1 MRFWKQGHEMAEYAI
16 KDPRFPEKRLTSVQG
31 VLVPCAFFDDKPI
44 FAVSSDELKE
54 LPAAFVTAQGAFE
67 RAKKDKDNPFFKSVY
82 ADLSSVL
89 DACADALTKNGFAL
103 VQPIVTVNGE
113 AYLLTRL
120 LHKSGE
126 WLQSSVPLTTLDAI
140 KTMAAEAPI
149 PTALGAGGDEGKKKK
164 TPGVQAL
171 GSEIT
176 YMRRYCLSSLL
187 GIAADDDDD
196 GNATNAVQQQHQ
208 KPAPSKGL
216 GGLAR

>member
-1 MRFWKQGHEMAEYAI
+1 MTEYTL
-16 KDPRFPEKRLTSVQG
+16 KDPRPEKRLTNVQG

-54 LPAAFVTAQGAFE
+54 LPTAFVAAQGAFE

-89 DACADALTKNGFAL
+89 DACADALTKNGFA
-103 VQPIVTVNGE
+103 VIQPVVAVNGE

-140 KTMAAEAPI
+140 KTTAAEPPA
-149 PTALGAGGDEGKKKK
+149 PTAGLGAGGDEGKKKK

-196 GNATNAVQQQHQ
+196 GNAANAVQQQHQ
-208 KPAPSKGL
+208 KLAPSKGL
-216 GGLAR
+216 GGLGR